1 MKELINK
8 KFEGISHKWISIPL
22 DSPEF
27 NVIKNTIVS
36 EVSDNTSSFTKHDA
50 KLLTDIFKEKGFAW
64 IKFLRVKG
72 RKTLTCQCQIITK
85 DNFKIDINLSCNS
98 ILELPLLE
106 GTPKSL
112 KLYKSGEKIKQ
123 THNWKKP
130 NDGFYDTYEIPLDE
144 EFTETG
150 YILYKEFHEELKSKG
165 LTLEEWHA
173 LKGGPR
179 WTR

>member
-1 MKELINK
+1 MRELIDK
-8 KFEGISHKWISIPL
+8 KFEGISHKWLSIPL

-27 NVIKNTIVS
+27 DTIKHAIIDETNNS
-36 EVSDNTSSFTKHDA
+36 EVFSKHNA
-50 KLLTDIFKEKGFAW
+50 KLLTDVFKEKGFAW

-72 RKTLTCQCQIITK
+72 RKTQKAICQIITK
-85 DNFKIDINLSCNS
+85 DNFKIQIDLSCKS

-112 KLYKSGEKIKQ
+112 KLYKPGEKVKQ
-123 THNWKKP
+123 NHNWKKP
-130 NDGFYDTYEIPLDE
+130 NDGFYDTFEIPLDE

>member
-1 MKELINK
+1 MRELINK
-8 KFEGISHKWISIPL
+8 KFEGISHKWITVPL

-27 NVIKNTIVS
+27 NVIKQVVID
-36 EVSDNTSSFTKHDA
+36 EVKKNNKQFLKYNAKTLADA
-50 KLLTDIFKEKGFAW
+50 FKEKGFAW

-72 RKTLTCQCQIITK
+72 RKTQKAVCQIITK
-85 DNFKIDINLSCNS
+85 DNFKIDLELSCKS

-123 THNWKKP
+123 NNNWKKP
-130 NDGFYDTYEIPLDE
+130 DDGFYDSIEIPLDE

-150 YILYKEFHEELKSKG
+150 YILYKEFHEELKAKG